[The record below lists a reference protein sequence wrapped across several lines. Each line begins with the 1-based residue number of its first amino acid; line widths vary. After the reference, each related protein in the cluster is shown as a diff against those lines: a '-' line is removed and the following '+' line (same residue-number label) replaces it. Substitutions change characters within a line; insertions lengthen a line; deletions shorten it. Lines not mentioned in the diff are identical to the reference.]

1 VALLLRRFLVLVA
14 LMFWLGGFT
23 FYASIVVPVGQ
34 KLLGPGQ
41 QGLVTTKVTNYL
53 NLSGAIALA
62 ILAWDLA
69 ALKNGQGRRRFLWLC
84 WVAMVLT
91 LGLLVYFHQVLVDM
105 MPHRPGSLD
114 AGSFRTMH
122 SMYLWTSTVQ
132 WVCGVAYVVLT
143 LAAWRSEDRR
153 NHPGSASAST

>member
-41 QGLVTTKVTNYL
+41 QGLVTAKVTNYL
-53 NLSGAIALA
+53 NLSGVLALT

-69 ALKNGQGRRRFLWLC
+69 VLKDGPRRRRLLWFC
-84 WVAMVLT
+84 WAGMVLT
-91 LGLLVYFHQVLVDM
+91 LGLLVYFHQVLAAM
-105 MPHRPGSLD
+105 MPHKPDSVD

-122 SMYLWTSTVQ
+122 SLYLWTSTVQ
-132 WVCGVAYVVLT
+132 WSCGVAYTVLT
-143 LAAWRSEDRR
+143 LAAWRSEDQRT
-153 NHPGSASAST
+153 PAGTASPSI